1 MFAEVDKLRLPHEC
15 TICRKL
21 VTASRRLLR
30 SHASQY
36 GVAEDD
42 IPIDARVC
50 VSCRASRRNRFTCC
64 PIPSCVNHTTNRA
77 KRLRLL
83 PSKFHSLPPHL
94 KSTLANEF
102 QITPSITKCCSLCY
116 TRVQK
121 RLMTMGIEDPSSRPV
136 SPSGGSTSP
145 LLRWT
150 EEETELLKK
159 GLRECGTKWTAVSAI
174 VGPSKTSH
182 QCKSFYF
189 NYRKTLG
196 LDVLVQEYNK
206 NHFGT
211 ERKPALTDEE
221 ESGSSTSSCDGLPSG
236 VGGSG
241 ALIDSDTTSAPSP
254 SQQGPKPS
262 PLCPPRISES
272 SDTTVSTHRGTPTR
286 PPSNQAPP
294 NREDYD
300 SSATETADEGT
311 TEHPSTNSPLTVK
324 DLMLGVI
331 EISLKNSQG
340 GTPSSDANTKNN
352 PPTISSILKTSE
364 STGAGAPPPNLPP
377 LAPPPPQSKPLS
389 MVREAEPV
397 TLDLSIKKP
406 RGAEPTYP
414 PTNKPALSLPHPV
427 MYRAAPDTSNYYHSM
442 MEVGR
447 PQQAPNEV
455 YGAPGS
461 HLVMAVPGAAH
472 LSVSRQPNT
481 PSHMKPN
488 KVRITSLSP
497 SQHQQNR
504 MSPSQG
510 GGSSTSGS
518 KLSLPPGSR
527 TSSPR
532 HQAPPDRYQESHHPG
547 HTIKDMHG
555 GHAMKES
562 PGGSI
567 TQGTPVHSRL
577 YPPPPPNERGAPPP
591 PEFYGKPPSGP
602 PNPAHRSSEPLP
614 PARSSSNP
622 PPLPPPPSSSSPFYP
637 PRVPSSYASS
647 AEQQQILMN
656 DYLTAKQ
663 MHGGPSPVPPRRG
676 DKATPPNQGPG
687 GPPTG
692 RESGGP
698 PTSSSAAMF
707 YQPPRQ
713 GVIQRHNTSKPPSPH
728 FPPPP
733 GHEAFS
739 SLVETAVRQP
749 SLPVPGDHK
758 SDRERLQSLHEGL
771 GQRFNN
777 HDRYPPPSSR
787 EQQERFA
794 RESAAAAAAVQHQQQ
809 AAQAAAHQQAAQR
822 EREAREL
829 AAREREREA
838 REREILAAREQ
849 QLMAARDRELQQLR
863 DQAILREHQIR
874 ELQIREQQ
882 QKQMLRDNQ
891 LLQAQQRDR
900 ELMAMR
906 DRDLAMAEHMAAR
919 SRLNS
924 EQQARI
930 HQMQMAAFQQQQQ
943 VQHHHHAAALAVA
956 QQRMAAARSE
966 PNSPHQAAERGGGGK
981 TSSTSS
987 AGSNN
992 SDKHSAEA
1000 RPQLV
1005 TAASLIDAI
1014 ITHQINQPVEQ
1025 GGPGPGERGH
1035 LPPAQPGLMNPSAQG
1050 TRPGDRL
1057 FQVDF
1062 NQKKLSVSPLDTSAN
1077 GKISPAS
1084 SLPPSLMS
1092 RGGKLCSPDAK
1103 QGPGGPPGMMS
1114 INEQIE
1120 SMISRSTPNMYEQQ
1134 AWKLRRAL
1142 QQKEEEA
1149 HRKQSSPG
1157 AGGRYYGDP
1166 VPISPLDYV
1175 KNRIAEV
1182 MRTSEEDKGS
1192 EGREDPTPPP
1202 PRHMYSPASAHS
1214 PYMMTSSPRP
1224 PSRPVHHGGAHHDPG
1239 KPLMSDQF
1247 EPLSDD
1253 D

>member
-1 MFAEVDKLRLPHEC
+1 MKIQQNEMRELKVDKLRLPHEC

-102 QITPSITKCCSLCY
+102 PEINRRHYQVLLAVVHPSTEEADDPWALK
-116 TRVQK
+116 T
-121 RLMTMGIEDPSSRPV
+121 PSSRPV
-136 SPSGGSTSP
+136 SPSGGSTP
-145 LLRWT
+145 PYC
-150 EEETELLKK
+150 
-159 GLRECGTKWTAVSAI
+159 LRECGTKWTAVSAI

-196 LDVLVQEYNK
+196 LDVLVQEYNKCRDGKLSGIRTICCAAVSAIVGPSKTSHQCKSFYFNYRKTLGLDVLVQDYNK

-286 PPSNQAPP
+286 PTSASQSRCHRAPWHTLQEAYLSAAHLGRPQFEKHYFKPSLSLGTVP
-294 NREDYD
+294 
-300 SSATETADEGT
+300 ETADEGT

-577 YPPPPPNERGAPPP
+577 YPPPPSNERGAPPP

-602 PNPAHRSSEPLP
+602 PNPAHRSS
-614 PARSSSNP
+614 
-622 PPLPPPPSSSSPFYP
+622 
-637 PRVPSSYASS
+637 
-647 AEQQQILMN
+647 
-656 DYLTAKQ
+656 
-663 MHGGPSPVPPRRG
+663 G
-676 DKATPPNQGPG
+676 
-687 GPPTG
+687 
-692 RESGGP
+692 
-698 PTSSSAAMF
+698 
-707 YQPPRQ
+707 
-713 GVIQRHNTSKPPSPH
+713 
-728 FPPPP
+728 
-733 GHEAFS
+733 
-739 SLVETAVRQP
+739 
-749 SLPVPGDHK
+749 K
-758 SDRERLQSLHEGL
+758 SD
-771 GQRFNN
+771 
-777 HDRYPPPSSR
+777 
-787 EQQERFA
+787 
-794 RESAAAAAAVQHQQQ
+794 
-809 AAQAAAHQQAAQR
+809 
-822 EREAREL
+822 
-829 AAREREREA
+829 
-838 REREILAAREQ
+838 
-849 QLMAARDRELQQLR
+849 
-863 DQAILREHQIR
+863 
-874 ELQIREQQ
+874 
-882 QKQMLRDNQ
+882 
-891 LLQAQQRDR
+891 
-900 ELMAMR
+900 
-906 DRDLAMAEHMAAR
+906 
-919 SRLNS
+919 
-924 EQQARI
+924 
-930 HQMQMAAFQQQQQ
+930 
-943 VQHHHHAAALAVA
+943 
-956 QQRMAAARSE
+956 
-966 PNSPHQAAERGGGGK
+966 
-981 TSSTSS
+981 
-987 AGSNN
+987 
-992 SDKHSAEA
+992 
-1000 RPQLV
+1000 
-1005 TAASLIDAI
+1005 
-1014 ITHQINQPVEQ
+1014 
-1025 GGPGPGERGH
+1025 
-1035 LPPAQPGLMNPSAQG
+1035 
-1050 TRPGDRL
+1050 
-1057 FQVDF
+1057 
-1062 NQKKLSVSPLDTSAN
+1062 DT
-1077 GKISPAS
+1077 
-1084 SLPPSLMS
+1084 
-1092 RGGKLCSPDAK
+1092 
-1103 QGPGGPPGMMS
+1103 
-1114 INEQIE
+1114 
-1120 SMISRSTPNMYEQQ
+1120 Y
-1134 AWKLRRAL
+1134 
-1142 QQKEEEA
+1142 
-1149 HRKQSSPG
+1149 
-1157 AGGRYYGDP
+1157 
-1166 VPISPLDYV
+1166 
-1175 KNRIAEV
+1175 
-1182 MRTSEEDKGS
+1182 
-1192 EGREDPTPPP
+1192 
-1202 PRHMYSPASAHS
+1202 
-1214 PYMMTSSPRP
+1214 
-1224 PSRPVHHGGAHHDPG
+1224 
-1239 KPLMSDQF
+1239 F
-1247 EPLSDD
+1247 
-1253 D
+1253 